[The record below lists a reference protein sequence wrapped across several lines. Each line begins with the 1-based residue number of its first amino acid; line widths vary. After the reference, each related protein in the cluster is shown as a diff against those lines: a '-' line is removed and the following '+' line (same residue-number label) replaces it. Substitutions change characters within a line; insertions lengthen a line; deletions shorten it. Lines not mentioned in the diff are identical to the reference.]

1 MRVAVVDVGRMRVLV
16 LDACVP
22 VTVRVLGSVGGN
34 GSPRTLPANQLEV
47 AVLDRTRPSRKFKR
61 ITGAALSPLLPA
73 DTTGRPAEP
82 APADT
87 PRHDADDAP
96 DSPGTADGS

>member
-1 MRVAVVDVGRMRVLV
+1 MRRTYQAGLP
-16 LDACVP
+16 LAEALA
-22 VTVRVLGSVGGN
+22 VTVRALGSVGGN

-73 DTTGRPAEP
+73 DTAGRPAEP

-96 DSPGTADGS
+96 DSPGSADGS